1 VKEGMKML
9 VEHQI
14 SPSLTW
20 IETHHLSQSEQN
32 ILREQYQLPEET
44 LEYVMDIYER
54 SNFIT
59 DLVNELELVVIHV
72 PTKQPKEIRYV
83 SRPVSFLVKG
93 NYLFSF
99 NEGESIVS
107 YEGVKQNFDQASTS
121 TPMIF
126 LFELIRELVDR
137 YLPILRE
144 ISKERHQLDDLLT
157 EKVKNK
163 DLVRLSYLQQTL
175 TFLLSAS
182 ENNLEILEQIK
193 RSRYGQQFDEET
205 MERLEDAIIEA
216 NQVAHMTELES
227 DIVDRIARIFDS
239 IMNNNLNDTMK
250 FLTVWSLALAIPTLI
265 TGFYGMN
272 IDLPRFSSDYEWV
285 YVVIFSTI
293 LIVWLIM
300 FINHKRK

>member
-1 VKEGMKML
+1 ML

-14 SPSLTW
+14 NPSFKW
-20 IETHHLSQSEQN
+20 IETHHLSTSEKN
-32 ILREQYQLPEET
+32 ILRNEFQIPEET

-54 SNFIT
+54 SNYIT
-59 DLVNELELVVIHV
+59 DSVNDIELVVIHV
-72 PTKQPKEIRYV
+72 PTKQLKDIRYV
-83 SRPVSFLVKG
+83 SRPVSFLVKDDM
-93 NYLFSF
+93 LFSF
-99 NEGESIVS
+99 NEAESTIS
-107 YEGVKQNFDQASTS
+107 YEGVKESIEQVSSA

-126 LFELIRELVDR
+126 LFELIRELIDR
-137 YLPILRE
+137 NLPILRE

-157 EKVKNK
+157 ERVKNK

-193 RSRYGQQFDEET
+193 RSKLGRSFDEQT

-272 IDLPRFSSDYEWV
+272 IDLPRLSSDYEWI
-285 YVVIFSTI
+285 YVVILSVI
-293 LIVWLIM
+293 LIIWLIM

>member
-1 VKEGMKML
+1 MTML

-14 SPSLTW
+14 NPSFKW
-20 IETHHLSQSEQN
+20 IETHHLSTSEKN
-32 ILREQYQLPEET
+32 ILRNEFQIPEET

-54 SNFIT
+54 SNYIT
-59 DLVNELELVVIHV
+59 DSVNDIELVVIHV
-72 PTKQPKEIRYV
+72 PTKQPKDIRYV
-83 SRPVSFLVKG
+83 SRPVSFLVKDDM
-93 NYLFSF
+93 LFSF
-99 NEGESIVS
+99 NEAESTIS
-107 YEGVKQNFDQASTS
+107 YEGVKESIEQVSSA

-126 LFELIRELVDR
+126 LFELIRELIDR
-137 YLPILRE
+137 NLPILRE

-157 EKVKNK
+157 ERVKNK

-193 RSRYGQQFDEET
+193 RSKLGRSFDEQT

-272 IDLPRFSSDYEWV
+272 IDLPRLSSDYEWI
-285 YVVIFSTI
+285 YVVILSVI
-293 LIVWLIM
+293 LIIWLIM

>member
-1 VKEGMKML
+1 ML

-14 SPSLTW
+14 NSRFEW
-20 IETHHLSQSEQN
+20 IETHHLSSSEKN
-32 ILREQYQLPEET
+32 ILREQYHLPEET

-54 SNFIT
+54 SNYIT
-59 DLVNELELVVIHV
+59 DTVNDLELIVIHV

-93 NYLFSF
+93 NKLFSF

-107 YEGVKQNFDQASTS
+107 YDGIKNTINQDIHS

-126 LFELIRELVDR
+126 LFELIRELIDR

-144 ISKERHQLDDLLT
+144 ISKERHQMDDLLT

-193 RSRYGQQFDEET
+193 RSRLGQRFDEQT
-205 MERLEDAIIEA
+205 LERLDDALIEA
-216 NQVAHMTELES
+216 NQIAHMTELES

-272 IDLPRFSSDYEWV
+272 IDLPRFPSDYEWM
-285 YVVIFSTI
+285 YVVILSI
-293 LIVWLIM
+293 VLIMWLIM

>member
-1 VKEGMKML
+1 ML
-9 VEHQI
+9 IEHEI
-14 SPSLTW
+14 NSSLKW
-20 IETHHLSQSEQN
+20 VETHHLSETEKN
-32 ILREQYQLPEET
+32 VLRETYKIPEET

-54 SNFIT
+54 SNYIT
-59 DLVNELELVVIHV
+59 DTENDLDLVVIHV
-72 PTKQPKEIRYV
+72 PTKQPREIRYV
-83 SRPVSFLVKG
+83 SRPVSFLVQG
-93 NYLFSF
+93 DRLFSF
-99 NEGESIVS
+99 NEGESTVS
-107 YEGVKQNFDQASTS
+107 YEGVKQAIANDETL

-126 LFELIRELVDR
+126 LFELIRELIDR

-193 RSRYGQQFDEET
+193 RSRLGRSFDEET

-216 NQVAHMTELES
+216 NQVSHMTELES

-272 IDLPRFSSDYEWV
+272 IDLPRLSSDYEWI
-285 YVVIFSTI
+285 YVVILSVI
-293 LIVWLIM
+293 LIMWLIM

>member
-1 VKEGMKML
+1 ML
-9 VEHQI
+9 IEHEI
-14 SPSLTW
+14 NASLKW
-20 IETHHLSQSEQN
+20 VETHHLSETEKN
-32 ILREQYQLPEET
+32 ILRETYKIPEET
-44 LEYVMDIYER
+44 LEYVTDIYER
-54 SNFIT
+54 SNYIKDVENDL
-59 DLVNELELVVIHV
+59 DLVIIHV
-72 PTKQPKEIRYV
+72 PTKQPREIRYV
-83 SRPVSFLVKG
+83 SRPVSFLVQG
-93 NYLFSF
+93 DRLFSF
-99 NEGESIVS
+99 NEGESTVN
-107 YEGVKQNFDQASTS
+107 YEGVKQAIASEEML

-144 ISKERHQLDDLLT
+144 ISKERQQLDDLLT

-182 ENNLEILEQIK
+182 ENNLETLEQIK
-193 RSRYGQQFDEET
+193 RSKLGQSFDGET

-216 NQVAHMTELES
+216 NQVSHITELES

-272 IDLPRFSSDYEWV
+272 IDLPRFSSDYEWI
-285 YVVIFSTI
+285 YVVILSVV
-293 LIVWLIM
+293 LIMWLIM

>member
-1 VKEGMKML
+1 ML

-14 SPSLTW
+14 NPSFKW
-20 IETHHLSQSEQN
+20 IETHHLSTSEKN
-32 ILREQYQLPEET
+32 ILRNEFQIPEET

-54 SNFIT
+54 SNYIT
-59 DLVNELELVVIHV
+59 DSVNDIELVVIHV
-72 PTKQPKEIRYV
+72 PTKQPKDIRYV
-83 SRPVSFLVKG
+83 SRPVSFLVKDDM
-93 NYLFSF
+93 LFSF
-99 NEGESIVS
+99 NEAESTIS
-107 YEGVKQNFDQASTS
+107 YEGVKESIEQVSSA

-126 LFELIRELVDR
+126 LFELIRELIDR

-144 ISKERHQLDDLLT
+144 ISKERHQMDDLLT
-157 EKVKNK
+157 ERVKNK

-182 ENNLEILEQIK
+182 ENNLEILEQMK
-193 RSRYGQQFDEET
+193 RSRLGRSFDEQT
-205 MERLEDAIIEA
+205 MERLDDALIEA

-272 IDLPRFSSDYEWV
+272 IDLPRLSSDYEWI
-285 YVVIFSTI
+285 YVVILSVI
-293 LIVWLIM
+293 LIIWLIM

>member
-1 VKEGMKML
+1 MIML

-14 SPSLTW
+14 NPSFKW
-20 IETHHLSQSEQN
+20 IETHHLSTSEKN
-32 ILREQYQLPEET
+32 ILRNEFQIPEET

-54 SNFIT
+54 SNYIT
-59 DLVNELELVVIHV
+59 DSVNDIELVVIHV
-72 PTKQPKEIRYV
+72 PTKQPKDIRYV
-83 SRPVSFLVKG
+83 SRPVSFLVKDDM
-93 NYLFSF
+93 LFSF
-99 NEGESIVS
+99 NEAESTIS
-107 YEGVKQNFDQASTS
+107 YEGVKESIEQVSSA

-126 LFELIRELVDR
+126 LFELIRELIDR

-144 ISKERHQLDDLLT
+144 ISKERHQMDDLLT
-157 EKVKNK
+157 ERVKNK

-182 ENNLEILEQIK
+182 ENNLEILEQMK
-193 RSRYGQQFDEET
+193 RSRLGRSFDEQT
-205 MERLEDAIIEA
+205 MERLDDALIEA

-272 IDLPRFSSDYEWV
+272 IDLPRLSSDYEWI
-285 YVVIFSTI
+285 YVVILSVI
-293 LIVWLIM
+293 LIIWLIM

>member
-1 VKEGMKML
+1 MTML

-14 SPSLTW
+14 NPSFKW
-20 IETHHLSQSEQN
+20 IETHHLSTSEKK
-32 ILREQYQLPEET
+32 ILRNEFQIPEET

-54 SNFIT
+54 SNYIT
-59 DLVNELELVVIHV
+59 DSVNDIELVVIHV
-72 PTKQPKEIRYV
+72 PTKQPKDIRYV
-83 SRPVSFLVKG
+83 SRPVSFLVKDDM
-93 NYLFSF
+93 LFSF
-99 NEGESIVS
+99 NEAESTIS
-107 YEGVKQNFDQASTS
+107 YEGVKESIEQVSSA

-126 LFELIRELVDR
+126 LFELIRELIDR
-137 YLPILRE
+137 NLPILRE

-157 EKVKNK
+157 ERVKNK

-193 RSRYGQQFDEET
+193 RSKLGRSFDEQT

-272 IDLPRFSSDYEWV
+272 IDLPRLSSDYEWI
-285 YVVIFSTI
+285 YVVILSVI
-293 LIVWLIM
+293 LIIWLIM

>member
-1 VKEGMKML
+1 ML

-14 SPSLTW
+14 NSRFEW
-20 IETHHLSQSEQN
+20 IETHHLSSREKN

-54 SNFIT
+54 SNYIT
-59 DLVNELELVVIHV
+59 DSVNDLELIVIHV

-93 NYLFSF
+93 NKLFSF
-99 NEGESIVS
+99 NEGESVVS
-107 YEGVKQNFDQASTS
+107 YDGVKNAINQDIHS

-126 LFELIRELVDR
+126 LFELIRELIDR

-144 ISKERHQLDDLLT
+144 ISKERHQMDDLLT

-193 RSRYGQQFDEET
+193 RSRLGQSFDEQT
-205 MERLEDAIIEA
+205 MERLDDALIEA

-272 IDLPRFSSDYEWV
+272 IDLPRFSSDYEWI
-285 YVVIFSTI
+285 YVVILSVI
-293 LIVWLIM
+293 LIIWLIM
-300 FINHKRK
+300 FIKHKRK

>member
-1 VKEGMKML
+1 ML

-14 SPSLTW
+14 NPSFKW
-20 IETHHLSQSEQN
+20 IETHHLSTSEKK
-32 ILREQYQLPEET
+32 ILRNEFQIPEET

-54 SNFIT
+54 SNYIT
-59 DLVNELELVVIHV
+59 DSVNDIELVVIHV
-72 PTKQPKEIRYV
+72 PTKQPKDIRYV
-83 SRPVSFLVKG
+83 SRPVSFLVKDDM
-93 NYLFSF
+93 LFSF
-99 NEGESIVS
+99 NEAESTIS
-107 YEGVKQNFDQASTS
+107 YEGVKESIEQVSSA

-126 LFELIRELVDR
+126 LFELIRELIDR
-137 YLPILRE
+137 NLPILRE

-157 EKVKNK
+157 ERVKNK

-193 RSRYGQQFDEET
+193 RSKLGRSFDEQT

-272 IDLPRFSSDYEWV
+272 IDLPRLSSDYEWI
-285 YVVIFSTI
+285 YVVILSVI
-293 LIVWLIM
+293 LIIWLIM

>member
-1 VKEGMKML
+1 ML

-14 SPSLTW
+14 NPSFKW
-20 IETHHLSQSEQN
+20 IETHHLSTSEKN
-32 ILREQYQLPEET
+32 ILRNEFQIPEET

-54 SNFIT
+54 SNYIT
-59 DLVNELELVVIHV
+59 DSVNDIELVVIHV
-72 PTKQPKEIRYV
+72 PTKQPKDIRYV
-83 SRPVSFLVKG
+83 SRPVSFLVKDDM
-93 NYLFSF
+93 LFSF
-99 NEGESIVS
+99 NEAESTIS
-107 YEGVKQNFDQASTS
+107 YEGVKESIEQVSSA

-126 LFELIRELVDR
+126 LFELIRELIDR
-137 YLPILRE
+137 NLPILRE

-157 EKVKNK
+157 ERVKNK

-193 RSRYGQQFDEET
+193 RSKLGRSFDEQT

-272 IDLPRFSSDYEWV
+272 IDLPRLSSDYEWI
-285 YVVIFSTI
+285 YVVILSVI
-293 LIVWLIM
+293 LMIWLIM

>member
-1 VKEGMKML
+1 ML

-14 SPSLTW
+14 NPSFKW
-20 IETHHLSQSEQN
+20 IETHHLSTSEKN
-32 ILREQYQLPEET
+32 ILRNEFQIPEET

-54 SNFIT
+54 SNYIT
-59 DLVNELELVVIHV
+59 DSVNDIELVVIHV
-72 PTKQPKEIRYV
+72 PTKQPKDIRYV
-83 SRPVSFLVKG
+83 SRPVSFLVKDDM
-93 NYLFSF
+93 LFSF
-99 NEGESIVS
+99 NEAESTIS
-107 YEGVKQNFDQASTS
+107 YEGVKESIEQVSSA

-126 LFELIRELVDR
+126 LFELIRELIDR
-137 YLPILRE
+137 NLPILRE

-157 EKVKNK
+157 ERVKNK

-193 RSRYGQQFDEET
+193 RSKLGRSFDEQT

-272 IDLPRFSSDYEWV
+272 IDLPRLSSDYEWI
-285 YVVIFSTI
+285 YVVILSVI
-293 LIVWLIM
+293 LIIWLIM

>member
-1 VKEGMKML
+1 ML
-9 VEHQI
+9 IEHEI
-14 SPSLTW
+14 NSSLKW
-20 IETHHLSQSEQN
+20 VETHHLSETEKN
-32 ILREQYQLPEET
+32 VLRDTYKIPEET

-54 SNFIT
+54 SNYIT
-59 DLVNELELVVIHV
+59 DTENDLDLVVIHV
-72 PTKQPKEIRYV
+72 PTKQPREIRYV
-83 SRPVSFLVKG
+83 SRPVSFLVQG
-93 NYLFSF
+93 DRLFSF
-99 NEGESIVS
+99 NEGESTVS
-107 YEGVKQNFDQASTS
+107 YEGVKQAIANDETL

-126 LFELIRELVDR
+126 LFELIRELIDR

-193 RSRYGQQFDEET
+193 RSRLGRSFDEET

-216 NQVAHMTELES
+216 NQVSHMTELES

-272 IDLPRFSSDYEWV
+272 IDLPRLSSDYEWI
-285 YVVIFSTI
+285 YVVILSVI
-293 LIVWLIM
+293 LIMWLIM

>member
-1 VKEGMKML
+1 ML

-14 SPSLTW
+14 NPSFKW
-20 IETHHLSQSEQN
+20 IETHHLSTSEKN
-32 ILREQYQLPEET
+32 ILREEFQLPEET

-54 SNFIT
+54 SNYIT
-59 DLVNELELVVIHV
+59 DSVNDLELVVIHV
-72 PTKQPKEIRYV
+72 PTKQPKDIRYV
-83 SRPVSFLVKG
+83 SRPVSFLVKDDM
-93 NYLFSF
+93 LFSF
-99 NEGESIVS
+99 NEAESTIS
-107 YEGVKQNFDQASTS
+107 YEGVKESIEHVSSA

-126 LFELIRELVDR
+126 LFELIRELIDR
-137 YLPILRE
+137 NLPILRE

-157 EKVKNK
+157 ERVKNK

-193 RSRYGQQFDEET
+193 RSRLGRSFDEQT

-272 IDLPRFSSDYEWV
+272 IDLPRLSSDYEWI
-285 YVVIFSTI
+285 YVVILSVI
-293 LIVWLIM
+293 LIIWLIM

>member
-1 VKEGMKML
+1 ML

-14 SPSLTW
+14 NPSFKW
-20 IETHHLSQSEQN
+20 IETHHLSTSEKN
-32 ILREQYQLPEET
+32 ILRNEFQIPEET

-54 SNFIT
+54 SNYIT
-59 DLVNELELVVIHV
+59 DSVNDIELVVIHV
-72 PTKQPKEIRYV
+72 PTKQPKDIRYV
-83 SRPVSFLVKG
+83 SRPVSFLVKDDM
-93 NYLFSF
+93 LFSF
-99 NEGESIVS
+99 NEAESTIS
-107 YEGVKQNFDQASTS
+107 YEGVKESIEQVSSA

-126 LFELIRELVDR
+126 LFELIRELIDR
-137 YLPILRE
+137 NLPILRE

-157 EKVKNK
+157 ERVKNK

-193 RSRYGQQFDEET
+193 RSKLGRSFDEQT

-272 IDLPRFSSDYEWV
+272 IDLPRLSSDYEWI
-285 YVVIFSTI
+285 YVVILSVT
-293 LIVWLIM
+293 LIIWLIM

>member
-1 VKEGMKML
+1 ML

-14 SPSLTW
+14 NSSFEW
-20 IETHHLSQSEQN
+20 IETHHLSSSEKN

-54 SNFIT
+54 SNYIT
-59 DLVNELELVVIHV
+59 DSVNDLELIVIHV

-93 NYLFSF
+93 NKLFSF
-99 NEGESIVS
+99 NEGESVVS
-107 YEGVKQNFDQASTS
+107 YDGVKNAINQDIHS

-126 LFELIRELVDR
+126 LFELIRELIDR

-144 ISKERHQLDDLLT
+144 ISKERHQMDDLLT

-193 RSRYGQQFDEET
+193 RSRLGQSFDEQT
-205 MERLEDAIIEA
+205 MERLDDALIEA

-272 IDLPRFSSDYEWV
+272 IDLPRFSSDYEWI
-285 YVVIFSTI
+285 YVVILSVI
-293 LIVWLIM
+293 LIIWLIM
-300 FINHKRK
+300 FIKHKRK

>member
-1 VKEGMKML
+1 ML

-14 SPSLTW
+14 NPSFKW
-20 IETHHLSQSEQN
+20 IETHHLSTSEKN
-32 ILREQYQLPEET
+32 ILRNEFQIPEET

-54 SNFIT
+54 SNYIT
-59 DLVNELELVVIHV
+59 DSVNDIELVVIHV
-72 PTKQPKEIRYV
+72 PTKQPKGIRYV
-83 SRPVSFLVKG
+83 SRPVSFLVKDDM
-93 NYLFSF
+93 LFSF
-99 NEGESIVS
+99 NEAESTIS
-107 YEGVKQNFDQASTS
+107 YEGVKESIEQVSSA

-126 LFELIRELVDR
+126 LFELIRELIDR
-137 YLPILRE
+137 NLPILRE

-157 EKVKNK
+157 ERVKNK

-193 RSRYGQQFDEET
+193 QSKLGRSFDEQT

-272 IDLPRFSSDYEWV
+272 IDLPRLSSDYEWI
-285 YVVIFSTI
+285 YVVILSVI
-293 LIVWLIM
+293 LIIWLIM

>member
-1 VKEGMKML
+1 ML

-14 SPSLTW
+14 NSTFEW
-20 IETHHLSQSEQN
+20 IETHHLSSSEKN

-54 SNFIT
+54 SNYIT
-59 DLVNELELVVIHV
+59 DSVNDLELIVIHV

-93 NYLFSF
+93 NKLFSF
-99 NEGESIVS
+99 NEGESVVN
-107 YEGVKQNFDQASTS
+107 YDGVKNAINQDIHS

-126 LFELIRELVDR
+126 LFELIRELIDR

-144 ISKERHQLDDLLT
+144 ISKERHQMDDLLT

-193 RSRYGQQFDEET
+193 RSRLGQSFDEQT
-205 MERLEDAIIEA
+205 MERLDDALIEA

-272 IDLPRFSSDYEWV
+272 IDLPRFSSDYEWI
-285 YVVIFSTI
+285 YVVILSVI
-293 LIVWLIM
+293 LIIWLIM
-300 FINHKRK
+300 FIKHKRK